1 MKIRQKDIV
10 ELGVTGVLVIVMLA
24 VFGNAAKKSRSRDMK
39 DSRPKAADSAVM
51 PVVQVNTPDSKG
63 LYNMLEQ
70 KVKSIQLKRDPFTAA
85 SIVSDENSRSVIS
98 LTGIFWDK
106 AKPLAIIDG
115 NVVKK
120 GERVGNKMVVD
131 IKQDRV
137 ILSDGEALSEFK
149 LQR

>member
-10 ELGVTGVLVIVMLA
+10 ELGVTGILVIVMLF
-24 VFGNAAKKSRSRDMK
+24 VFGNAAKKSRSRKMK
-39 DSRPKAADSAVM
+39 DSRPKTADSAVI
-51 PVVQVNTPDSKG
+51 PVVAVTTVDSRG

-70 KVKSIQLKRDPFTAA
+70 EVKSIELKRDPFTAVPII
-85 SIVSDENSRSVIS
+85 SNESLHSEIS
-98 LTGIFWDK
+98 LTGILWDK

-120 GERVGNKMVVD
+120 GERVGNKTVVD

-149 LQR
+149 LAR